1 MIRQEN
7 NGIEGFD
14 VAELIFVYY
23 TDELK
28 LSKQSFSLVNNAL
41 TAKVSKY
48 LQRIILDTS
57 LYFRLYFVWISVS
70 NFVNKSILWS
80 NIHASYTVIYIQ
92 NMKLVHFRKRYW
104 IRLEVLLQMN
114 WN

>member
-48 LQRIILDTS
+48 LQRIIWDTS
-57 LYFRLYFVWISVS
+57 LYFRLYFAERSMAHRISVANS
-70 NFVNKSILWS
+70 GDESIL
-80 NIHASYTVIYIQ
+80 
-92 NMKLVHFRKRYW
+92 
-104 IRLEVLLQMN
+104 
-114 WN
+114 

>member
-48 LQRIILDTS
+48 LQRTLLDTS
-57 LYFRLYFVWISVS
+57 LYFRLYFVILKYCPMDGSVYPTFS
-70 NFVNKSILWS
+70 TNQFCDQIFML
-80 NIHASYTVIYIQ
+80 AT
-92 NMKLVHFRKRYW
+92 L
-104 IRLEVLLQMN
+104 
-114 WN
+114 

>member
-48 LQRIILDTS
+48 LQRILLDTS
-57 LYFRLYFVWISVS
+57 LYFRLYFVRHKGSVLPTLAT
-70 NFVNKSILWS
+70 NQFNNEIF
-80 NIHASYTVIYIQ
+80 
-92 NMKLVHFRKRYW
+92 M
-104 IRLEVLLQMN
+104 
-114 WN
+114 